1 MGDEFSYTRTCIE
14 GLFRFTDRTNS
25 FIHLEVAAQCI
36 HLLSSS
42 TCEKYNSIVYLSRHY
57 LQGQG
62 LNQTPLVIDHSPF
75 RYYHSVHTL
84 ELTNCLIS
92 MAKCE
97 SFISKPKPHSLPF
110 SNSFWDEKCLPHLYV
125 KIHIQ
130 TSPMPFLN
138 TSHLLST
145 FSEYHIL
152 IIPKNAHQR
161 FGKVTI
167 KTCRFP
173 G

>member
-1 MGDEFSYTRTCIE
+1 MWGSCVLTNTHLHVCLYLCLCIVVWAFSFQGKMFEKLTFLGKVINYLKNVPMI
-14 GLFRFTDRTNS
+14 FNFTDHR
-25 FIHLEVAAQCI
+25 
-36 HLLSSS
+36 
-42 TCEKYNSIVYLSRHY
+42 
-57 LQGQG
+57 
-62 LNQTPLVIDHSPF
+62 PF

-92 MAKCE
+92 TVKCE
-97 SFISKPKPHSLPF
+97 SFIAKPKPHSLPF
-110 SNSFWDEKCLPHLYV
+110 SNSFGDEKCLPALYV